1 MKRLAC
7 SLSLLI
13 RKAMAIFN
21 LKGIRFTMGQ
31 VTTPLYK
38 VKADGS
44 ITTPQGFK
52 AGGLHCGLKK
62 STRHDLGAIV
72 CDVPAA
78 AAGVYTTNV
87 FQAAPLKVTRESI
100 GAGGVLRAVLV
111 NSGNANA
118 CTGEQGE
125 ADAYEM
131 RARFAETIGVPA
143 DHVAVASTG
152 VIGENLKM
160 DKVRGGIDALPAKLD
175 GGAKGAEGFSQAIL
189 TTDLVQKTACVELE
203 LDGKKVYVAGAAKG
217 SGMIHPNMATMLGFV
232 TTDAAIGSEALQG
245 LLRKATDL
253 TFNMI
258 TVDGDTSTNDMLVAM
273 ASGLAGNRELTPQ
286 HEGWE
291 AFAAA
296 LTYVCEVLAKAIA
309 RDGEGAT
316 KLVEVQVRGAVSD
329 ASAQAIAKT
338 VIGSS
343 LVKSAVFGADAN
355 WGRIIAAVGR
365 AGQPVNPATVDIRI
379 GDIVTLEQSRPVAF
393 DEEAALEYLKGD
405 TVVIYVDLHMADGR
419 ATAWGCDLTYD
430 YVRINAAYRT

>member
-1 MKRLAC
+1 
-7 SLSLLI
+7 
-13 RKAMAIFN
+13 
-21 LKGIRFTMGQ
+21 MGQ
-31 VTTPLYK
+31 ENRASLFSV
-38 VKADGS
+38 VADGS
-44 ITTPQGFK
+44 ITTPKGFK

-62 STRHDLGAIV
+62 TTRNDLGAIV
-72 CDVPAA
+72 CEVPAA

-87 FQAAPLKVTRESI
+87 FQAAPLQVTRESI

-118 CTGEQGE
+118 CTGKQGD

-131 RARFAETIGVPA
+131 RARFAESIGVSA

-152 VIGENLKM
+152 VIGELLKM
-160 DKVRGGIDALPAKLD
+160 DKVRSGIDELPSRLEGSREGAD
-175 GGAKGAEGFSQAIL
+175 GFCQAIL
-189 TTDLVQKTACVELE
+189 TTDLVQKMVCVELE
-203 LDGKKVYVAGAAKG
+203 LDGQRIHVAGAAKG

-232 TTDAAIGSEALQG
+232 TTDAAIGSEALQQ
-245 LLRKATDL
+245 LLRQATDL

-286 HEGWE
+286 HEGWA

-296 LTYVCEVLAKAIA
+296 VRYVCEVLAKAIA

-316 KLVEVQVRGAVSD
+316 KLVEVQVNGAVSD
-329 ASAQAIAKT
+329 DSAQAIAKT

-365 AGQPVNPATVDIRI
+365 AGQPVNPETVDIRL
-379 GDIVTLEQSRPVAF
+379 GDILTLEQSRPVVF
-393 DEEAALEYLKGD
+393 DEEIALEYLKGD
-405 TVVIYVDLHMADGR
+405 TVVIRVDLHNGDGK

>member
-1 MKRLAC
+1 
-7 SLSLLI
+7 
-13 RKAMAIFN
+13 
-21 LKGIRFTMGQ
+21 MGQ
-31 VTTPLYK
+31 GNTSASYTVVPNGSVTTPK
-38 VKADGS
+38 
-44 ITTPQGFK
+44 GFK
-52 AGGLHCGLKK
+52 AAGLHCGLKK
-62 STRHDLGAIV
+62 TTRHDLGAIV
-72 CDVPAA
+72 CEVPAA
-78 AAGVYTTNV
+78 AAGVYTTNA
-87 FQAAPLKVTRESI
+87 FQAAPIAVTRASI
-100 GAGGVLRAVLV
+100 GAGGKLRAVIV

-131 RARFAETIGVPA
+131 RSAFAQAIGVPA
-143 DHVAVASTG
+143 EQVAVASTG
-152 VIGENLKM
+152 VIGELLKM
-160 DKVRGGIDALPAKLD
+160 DRVRGGIAELPARLGD
-175 GGAKGAEGFSQAIL
+175 SYEAADDFCQAIL
-189 TTDLVQKTACVELE
+189 TTDLVKKEVCVSVTV
-203 LDGKKVYVAGAAKG
+203 DGKAVHIAGASKG

-232 TTDAAIGSEALQG
+232 TTDAAIGSETLHK
-245 LLRKATDL
+245 LLRQVTDL

-273 ASGLAGNRELTPQ
+273 ASGLAGNEELTEA
-286 HEGWE
+286 HADLA
-291 AFAAA
+291 AFAEG
-296 LTYVCEVLAKAIA
+296 LCYVCEVLAKAIA

-316 KLVEVQVRGAVSD
+316 KLVEVQVRGAENA

-365 AGQPVNPATVDIRI
+365 AGVPVNPETVDIAL
-379 GDIVTLEQSRPVAF
+379 GDIVTLTQSRPVAF

-405 TVVIYVDLHMADGR
+405 TVVIHVDLHMGEGA

>member
-1 MKRLAC
+1 
-7 SLSLLI
+7 
-13 RKAMAIFN
+13 
-21 LKGIRFTMGQ
+21 MGQ
-31 VTTPLYK
+31 GNIAATYTVVP
-38 VKADGS
+38 DGS
-44 ITTPQGFK
+44 VTTPQGFK

-62 STRHDLGAIV
+62 TTRHDLGAIV
-72 CDVPAA
+72 CEVPAA

-87 FQAAPLKVTRESI
+87 FQAAPIHVTRESI
-100 GAGGVLRAVLV
+100 GASGKLRAVIV

-118 CTGEQGE
+118 CTGKQGE

-131 RARFAETIGVPA
+131 RSAFAEAIGVPSEQ
-143 DHVAVASTG
+143 VAVASTG
-152 VIGENLKM
+152 VIGELLKM
-160 DKVRGGIDALPAKLD
+160 DRVRGGIAELPARLGTSYD
-175 GGAKGAEGFSQAIL
+175 AADDFCQAIL
-189 TTDLVQKTACVELE
+189 TTDLVKKEVCVSVVI
-203 LDGKKVYVAGAAKG
+203 DGKTVHIAGASKG

-232 TTDAAIGSEALQG
+232 TTDAAIGSEELHK
-245 LLRKATDL
+245 LLRQVTDL

-273 ASGLAGNRELTPQ
+273 ASGFAGNDELNASHPDYA
-286 HEGWE
+286 
-291 AFAAA
+291 AFAEG
-296 LTYVCEVLAKAIA
+296 LRYVCEVLAKAIA

-316 KLVEVQVRGAVSD
+316 KLVEVQVRGAESD

-365 AGQPVNPATVDIRI
+365 AGVPVNPETVDIAL
-379 GDIVTLEQSRPVAF
+379 GDIVTLTQSRPVAF
-393 DEEAALEYLKGD
+393 DEEAALVYLKGD
-405 TVVIYVDLHMADGR
+405 TVVIYVDLHMGEGS

>member
-1 MKRLAC
+1 
-7 SLSLLI
+7 
-13 RKAMAIFN
+13 
-21 LKGIRFTMGQ
+21 MGQ
-31 VTTPLYK
+31 DNTAALFSV
-38 VKADGS
+38 VADGS

-62 STRHDLGAIV
+62 TTRHDLGAIV
-72 CDVPAA
+72 CEVPAA

-87 FQAAPLKVTRESI
+87 FQAAPLQVTRESI
-100 GAGGVLRAVLV
+100 GSDGLLRAVLV

-118 CTGEQGE
+118 CTGKQGE

-131 RARFAETIGVPA
+131 RARFAESIGVSA
-143 DHVAVASTG
+143 DQVAVASTG
-152 VIGENLKM
+152 VIGELLKM
-160 DKVRGGIDALPAKLD
+160 DKVRAGIDGLQAKLD
-175 GGAKGAEGFSQAIL
+175 SNREGADDFCQAIL
-189 TTDLVQKTACVELE
+189 TTDLVQKMVCVEIE
-203 LDGKKVYVAGAAKG
+203 LDGKPVYVAGAAKG

-232 TTDAAIGSEALQG
+232 TTDAAIGSEALQQV
-245 LLRKATDL
+245 LRQSTDL

-273 ASGLAGNRELTPQ
+273 ASGLAGNRELTAA
-286 HEGWE
+286 HEGWA
-291 AFAAA
+291 AFASAVRH
-296 LTYVCEVLAKAIA
+296 VCEVLAKAIA

-316 KLVEVQVRGAVSD
+316 KLVEVQVNGAVSD
-329 ASAQAIAKT
+329 DSAQAIAKT

-365 AGQPVNPATVDIRI
+365 AGQPVNPDTVDIRL
-379 GDIVTLEQSRPVAF
+379 GDILTLEQSRPVVF
-393 DEEAALEYLKGD
+393 DEEIALEYLKGD
-405 TVVIYVDLHMADGR
+405 TVVIRVDLHNGEGQ